1 MGTRIQM
8 SDCNVRKYQSQ
19 DIEVAAEF
27 SAQKGVAA
35 GEGGA
40 QGEKSLS
47 KEQGRAAKEMSL
59 EHKRLGGADQYV
71 KPKSFDVTAWTKSL
85 NIQNMEPISLRL
97 KEYEALLNADPEIS
111 KEKRDAVKRAV
122 DEKLKCHFKN
132 ESVQLAVSSDCPEDP
147 KEDLEDVLTDNGLRT
162 SARGWALTLV
172 FFMAVLR
179 SL

>member
-47 KEQGRAAKEMSL
+47 EEQGRAAKEMSL

-97 KEYEALLNADPEIS
+97 KEYEVLLNADPEIS

-122 DEKLKCHFKN
+122 DEKLKRHVKN
-132 ESVQLAVSSDCPEDP
+132 ESVQLAVSSDCSP
-147 KEDLEDVLTDNGLRT
+147 KGDLEDDLTDNGLRT